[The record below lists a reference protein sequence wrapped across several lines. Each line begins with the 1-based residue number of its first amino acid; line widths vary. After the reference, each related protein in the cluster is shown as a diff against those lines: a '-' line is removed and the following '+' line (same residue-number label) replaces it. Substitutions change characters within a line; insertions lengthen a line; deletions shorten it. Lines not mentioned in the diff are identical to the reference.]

1 MAPRLIIPAP
11 EHFTGRVTYRGTG
24 IFAKIKARFEE
35 FNLNNTAKESRFGSF
50 WNAVPLTFSS
60 VLFHQLMLH
69 KMKVDAQEELRMRFY
84 VGRKEVRFGV
94 LEFALITGLD
104 FSSGPTEEEKAAQV
118 ARSGSDRL
126 INKYFNRSD
135 SVKTEALQLQFTNC
149 QNPED
154 LYKLGLCLFVESVLL
169 GREANALIT
178 PHIIRYVEDLEFF
191 FRIPWGKH
199 SFARLMHSLQK
210 DMLKQK
216 ANYEKKLSSDV
227 QHECKYTAYGFAPA
241 VQYWAYEA
249 ILEVGKRY
257 GTNHGIRFPEMLSR
271 TSKGDIGKKDSC
283 TETRVPYTQERDTQA
298 TGSEPQPS
306 APSSS
311 GVRGAEYTDLVAR
324 LDRIEGDTQGLYAA
338 HVELKK
344 AYETSHVE
352 LKGGQNVIMEQLR
365 DILAMLNRPPTTASA
380 PEAPADPS
388 TPPPAA
394 SPPVE
399 EDEVF
404 PDDYDPYEGAP
415 ATPIEAQPLIHV
427 HDTESQGEILSIE
440 AQPAVVKSRKRKRKP
455 PVWFG
460 DYTEMKRRHRPS
472 STFDPLEPPDEKLLT
487 TFRKWCVGL
496 IPNHRLRD
504 LRSGDYGP
512 GFFWIMLTP
521 KEWLTDDH
529 IDAAM
534 HMLRRRRTDYPL
546 TFPQKGIILSTFVT
560 AMISSA
566 WTSHKGPRKNFK
578 WEEYILDYC
587 TGFHKSQV
595 FERWRGNEFIYFVLH
610 LPTARHWV
618 TVEVDIELWKIN
630 VYDCDSSNGKYP
642 ILTPEELKQEDDVG
656 IVTPAMQKVL
666 DAARAFERERNGNEF
681 RFMQLEREFAKTGE
695 WPAPPPGFPEGCRRC
710 KSGIFNL

>member
-1 MAPRLIIPAP
+1 MASHCGPILGVRG
-11 EHFTGRVTYRGTG
+11 HFG
-24 IFAKIKARFEE
+24 
-35 FNLNNTAKESRFGSF
+35 
-50 WNAVPLTFSS
+50 
-60 VLFHQLMLH
+60 
-69 KMKVDAQEELRMRFY
+69 
-84 VGRKEVRFGV
+84 
-94 LEFALITGLD
+94 
-104 FSSGPTEEEKAAQV
+104 EEEAFV
-118 ARSGSDRL
+118 RTIS
-126 INKYFNRSD
+126 YD
-135 SVKTEALQLQFTNC
+135 SVENLVDDVVDDTEAEAGSQV
-149 QNPED
+149 PE
-154 LYKLGLCLFVESVLL
+154 
-169 GREANALIT
+169 T
-178 PHIIRYVEDLEFF
+178 
-191 FRIPWGKH
+191 
-199 SFARLMHSLQK
+199 Q
-210 DMLKQK
+210 
-216 ANYEKKLSSDV
+216 
-227 QHECKYTAYGFAPA
+227 
-241 VQYWAYEA
+241 
-249 ILEVGKRY
+249 
-257 GTNHGIRFPEMLSR
+257 
-271 TSKGDIGKKDSC
+271 
-283 TETRVPYTQERDTQA
+283 VPDTQERDTQA
-298 TGSEPQPS
+298 TSSEPQPS
-306 APSSS
+306 ALSSS

-324 LDRIEGDTQGLYAA
+324 LDRIEADTQAA
-338 HVELKK
+338 RTHIGHVE
-344 AYETSHVE
+344 S
-352 LKGGQNVIMEQLR
+352 
-365 DILAMLNRPPTTASA
+365 SA
-380 PEAPADPS
+380 NDGFGTEAPARSIYP
-388 TPPPAA
+388 TTTA

-472 STFDPLEPPDEKLLT
+472 SNFDPLEPPDEKLLT

-578 WEEYILDYC
+578 WEDYILDYC
-587 TGFHKSQV
+587 TGAHKSQV
-595 FERWRGNEFIYFVLH
+595 FERWRGNEFIYFVLN

-630 VYDCDSSNGKYP
+630 VYDCDSSVCHWTAMEP
-642 ILTPEELKQEDDVG
+642 I
-656 IVTPAMQKVL
+656 MKVW
-666 DAARAFERERNGNEF
+666 AN
-681 RFMQLEREFAKTGE
+681 
-695 WPAPPPGFPEGCRRC
+695 RRPR
-710 KSGIFNL
+710 

>member
-178 PHIIRYVEDLEFF
+178 PHFIRYVEDLEFF

-257 GTNHGIRFPEMLSR
+257 GTNHGIRFPRMLSW
-271 TSKGDIGKKDSC
+271 TSKGDIGKKDVSALFSRRNLEVVKGLLPR
-283 TETRVPYTQERDTQA
+283 TEEEAFVRTISYDGVENLVDDAVDDTEAEAGSQVPETQVPDTQERDTQA

-496 IPNHRLRD
+496 ILNHRLRD

-587 TGFHKSQV
+587 TGFHK
-595 FERWRGNEFIYFVLH
+595 VL
-610 LPTARHWV
+610 
-618 TVEVDIELWKIN
+618 
-630 VYDCDSSNGKYP
+630 
-642 ILTPEELKQEDDVG
+642 
-656 IVTPAMQKVL
+656 
-666 DAARAFERERNGNEF
+666 F
-681 RFMQLEREFAKTGE
+681 
-695 WPAPPPGFPEGCRRC
+695 
-710 KSGIFNL
+710 